1 MAATAVIATKITVT
15 PTTGSETEVSL
26 SFTSGTAPA
35 EAVKGQPVVSNTAF
49 TLDLGDIAAGS
60 GYILWLRAIAG
71 NFYFILGATS
81 GTPDA
86 DNSHLYIP
94 EGEAYPI
101 PINPDASMMTG
112 IRGISDEETTGKL
125 EYVLIGS

>member
-1 MAATAVIATKITVT
+1 MAATAECAFKLKIV

-35 EAVKGQPVVSNTAF
+35 EVVKGQPVVSNTAF
-49 TLDLGDIAAGS
+49 TLNLGDIAAGS
-60 GYILWLRAIAG
+60 GYILWLRAIVG
-71 NFYFILGATS
+71 NFYFILGATT
-81 GTPDA
+81 GDPDA

-112 IRGISDEETTGKL
+112 IRGISDEATTGKL
-125 EYVLIGS
+125 GYVLVGS